1 MLSLRLFFSKWLR
14 LLLFSSLVSAFACNS
29 LELCMFGDAFGAV
42 CHGAMDATMTVTGDT
57 VDVSAASAAAVAS
70 ATVDAAAVAVAVVV
84 TAPSVTNSTIV
95 VLVAYK

>member
-14 LLLFSSLVSAFACNS
+14 LLLFSSLVSAFACIS
-29 LELCMFGDAFGAV
+29 VELCMFGDAFAAV

-57 VDVSAASAAAVAS
+57 VDVIASAAAIG
-70 ATVDAAAVAVAVVV
+70 TVDAAAVAVAVVV